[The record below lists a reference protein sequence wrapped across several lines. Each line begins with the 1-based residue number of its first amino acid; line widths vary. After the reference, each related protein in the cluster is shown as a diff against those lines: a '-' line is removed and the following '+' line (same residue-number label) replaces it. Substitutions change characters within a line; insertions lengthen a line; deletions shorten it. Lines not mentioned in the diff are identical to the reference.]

1 MPAFPS
7 REWMIELCEHVVAH
21 PEAGALAHGL
31 DGVYAFVVDPAG
43 PLHTRQRYDLAIRP
57 EPVDGAR
64 AELLDEPVPH
74 PRLTFTAR
82 FDRWWQLIN
91 GDLDPRL
98 AIMLR
103 RLRVSGDVWRL
114 GKQLSTVT
122 PLLEALARVD
132 TQWPA

>member
-7 REWMIELCEHVVAH
+7 REWMVELCEHVVAH
-21 PEAGALAHGL
+21 PDVGPLARGL
-31 DGVYAFVVDPAG
+31 DGIYAFVVDPAG
-43 PLHTRQRYDLAIRP
+43 PLHTRHRYDLAIHP
-57 EPVDGAR
+57 EAGDGAR
-64 AELLDEPVPH
+64 AELLDQPASQ
-74 PRLTFTAR
+74 PRITFTAR

-103 RLRVSGDVWRL
+103 RLKVAGDVWGL

-122 PLLEALARVD
+122 PLLEALARVE
-132 TQWPA
+132 TRWPA